1 MKVFKFLLGLVVLG
15 AIAACG
21 ALYLLRAPYGPS
33 SETFVEIPPGTG
45 SAAIGARLQ
54 AAGIVR
60 SKYLFEAMRFRKP
73 GVLRAGEYR
82 FDHPATPGEV
92 YARIARGDVYTI
104 AVVVPEGYNMYDIS
118 QAVEKAGLCTAASF
132 LAAAHRDTGLIAD
145 LSPHAMSLEGYLFP
159 DTYRF
164 NRHATADQ
172 IVAAMVKRFRRAAA
186 ILHWGSSTPGQRR
199 ASIVTLASLIEK
211 EVRVDAERPLVAG
224 VFLNRM
230 AKGMTLATDP
240 TVIYAAYVDGRWQGP
255 GPKIVIYRS
264 DLDSPSPYNTYR
276 HAGLPPG
283 PICNPGIASLQAA
296 LHPAETD
303 YLYFVADAAGHSRFA
318 SDLKEHNQNVQAY
331 RKATAKP

>member
-1 MKVFKFLLGLVVLG
+1 MVSILGRRGFWKIMLNVSPDVLTP
-15 AIAACG
+15 
-21 ALYLLRAPYGPS
+21 RPDT
-33 SETFVEIPPGTG
+33 ETFVEIPPGTG
-45 SAAIGARLQ
+45 TAAIGARLQ

-60 SKYLFEAMRFRKP
+60 SRYVFEAMRFRKP

-82 FDHPATPGEV
+82 FDHPATVGEV
-92 YARIARGDVYTI
+92 YARIARGDVYTV
-104 AVVVPEGYNMYDIS
+104 AVVVPEGYNIYDIS
-118 QAVEKAGLCTAASF
+118 QTVEKAGLGTVAGF
-132 LAAAHRDTGLIAD
+132 LAAAHRDTALIAD
-145 LSPHAMSLEGYLFP
+145 LSPHAVSLEGYLFP

-172 IVAAMVKRFRRAAA
+172 MVAAMVRRFRREAAT
-186 ILHWGSSTPGQRR
+186 LSWTTGQNE
-199 ASIVTLASLIEK
+199 ANIVTLASLIEK
-211 EVRVDAERPLVAG
+211 EVRVASERPLVAG
-224 VFLNRM
+224 VFLNRI
-230 AKGMTLATDP
+230 ARGMPLATDP

-255 GPKIVIYRS
+255 GPKIIIYRS

-318 SDLKEHNQNVQAY
+318 TDLKEHNQNVQAY
-331 RKATAKP
+331 RQATKP